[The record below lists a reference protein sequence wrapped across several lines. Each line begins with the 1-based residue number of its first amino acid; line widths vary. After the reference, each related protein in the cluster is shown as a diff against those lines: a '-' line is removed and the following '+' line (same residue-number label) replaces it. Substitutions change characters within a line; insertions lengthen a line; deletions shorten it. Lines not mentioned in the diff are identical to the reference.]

1 VHIKFQNIH
10 TLLVLQEFT
19 HLHTYKLKMSV
30 RQVVIPGDRIEVQS
44 QQTGSTITL
53 GPHISLVPT
62 SGTHT
67 LSPTTLGLLEQ
78 KDLSSK
84 RTIYYVEANAKRY
97 IPESGD
103 NVIGVIIGSFGDFY
117 RVSLNDFSAPTVLN
131 QFSFPNA
138 SKKNRPRLEVGDLI
152 YARVESVNP
161 NVDAE
166 LSCIDPATG
175 KAEGFGKLEGGMI
188 FKVRLAYARHLLFD
202 PNAHILTELVTKCKF
217 EIAIGVNGK
226 IWLKTDDI
234 RTTIACG
241 RCIEKSQLWK
251 DGDVKTKVEDVF
263 TSMTKAKEDNDD
275 EN

>member
-1 VHIKFQNIH
+1 
-10 TLLVLQEFT
+10 
-19 HLHTYKLKMSV
+19 MSV
-30 RQVVIPGDRIEVQS
+30 RQVVIPGDHIEVES
-44 QQTGSTITL
+44 QKNRSSITL

-62 SGTHT
+62 IGTHT
-67 LSPTTLGLLEQ
+67 LNPTTVGLLEE
-78 KDLSSK
+78 KHLSAK
-84 RTIYYVEANAKRY
+84 RTVYYVEANSKRY
-97 IPESGD
+97 LPESGD

-117 RVSLNDFSAPTVLN
+117 RVSLNDFSVPVVLN

-166 LSCIDPATG
+166 ISCVDPTTG
-175 KAEGFGKLEGGMI
+175 KAEGYGKLEGGMV
-188 FKVRLAYARHLLFD
+188 FKVKLAYARNLLFD

-234 RTTIACG
+234 HSTVACG
-241 RCIEKSQLWK
+241 RCIEKSQQWSDADIK
-251 DGDVKTKVEDVF
+251 ANVEDAF
-263 TSMTKAKEDNDD
+263 AAMKKSKDEGDN
-275 EN
+275 